1 MKNNGWNTFYE
12 KEKDLCVRI
21 FLGSSMER
29 ISRVKDSK
37 ERKEL
42 IQKTFKYLKK
52 NYPNYVGNRY
62 FKGERKQNFKDAKYL
77 ERELYFYTEIK
88 K

>member
-1 MKNNGWNTFYE
+1 
-12 KEKDLCVRI
+12 
-21 FLGSSMER
+21 MER
-29 ISRVKDSK
+29 ISRVKDYK

-62 FKGERKQNFKDAKYL
+62 FKGGGKNRILRMLNIWNVGAYIFILRLKN
-77 ERELYFYTEIK
+77 
-88 K
+88 